1 MSEHTIDTGIEWLV
15 DASQC
20 NGERLRDLATLR
32 ALFASIVQDL
42 GLQPA
47 AEPVWKVFDGEGG
60 ITGMVLLAE
69 SHLTIHTFPEHGHAA
84 INLYLSLSE
93 TNPLRHYAN
102 CRFADSQRSGLR
114 ER

>member
-1 MSEHTIDTGIEWLV
+1 MDGIHFFGEWFDCASTTVEFTSAAALRELCLSATAAVGLTAVGDTFH
-15 DASQC
+15 Q
-20 NGERLRDLATLR
+20 
-32 ALFASIVQDL
+32 F
-42 GLQPA
+42 
-47 AEPVWKVFDGEGG
+47 EPQGV
-60 ITGMVLLAE
+60 TGTVLLAE